1 MSVQETGVART
12 GRRSSLAAA
21 RALDSQLNE
30 SELAA
35 RESGLMT
42 EPVAKLEPEPEPE
55 QRPAQDAELDRNTK
69 LLLSSFTSGGTEP
82 SPAAT
87 PPSDAVSASADE
99 ELVSGGKA
107 GVAAATS
114 LAAVAGSLDAAMKTS
129 AAATKLKKRARKKKM
144 KNVVSRLYQ
153 TPARATSVVGDAVT
167 AASSRGAPAAAST
180 SKTKAGTSSGAG
192 VALPAVGKSKLAA
205 LVSKNVLP
213 VVETSAMQ
221 KGGVAALVKQAQKK
235 YTGADS
241 CKDLHGKRYDIK
253 EFRCV
258 HVLCCETVADHVSQR
273 SIVHISVVF
282 CTGTGK
288 NETRRF

>member
-55 QRPAQDAELDRNTK
+55 QRPAQEAELDRNTK

-87 PPSDAVSASADE
+87 PPSDAVSDSADE
-99 ELVSGGKA
+99 ELASGGKA

-144 KNVVSRLYQ
+144 KNV
-153 TPARATSVVGDAVT
+153 
-167 AASSRGAPAAAST
+167 
-180 SKTKAGTSSGAG
+180 
-192 VALPAVGKSKLAA
+192 
-205 LVSKNVLP
+205 
-213 VVETSAMQ
+213 
-221 KGGVAALVKQAQKK
+221 
-235 YTGADS
+235 
-241 CKDLHGKRYDIK
+241 
-253 EFRCV
+253 
-258 HVLCCETVADHVSQR
+258 
-273 SIVHISVVF
+273 
-282 CTGTGK
+282 
-288 NETRRF
+288 